1 MKYSTATKIIERM
14 RAGEQVKLRK
24 SRNGG
29 ISSTTWCFLC
39 DVLFY
44 EGILSAGYDYLQSF
58 SNQVT
63 VFYYDDRG
71 NKIILS
77 NTVSLY

>member
-44 EGILSAGYDYLQSF
+44 EGILQVGYDYLQSF
-58 SNQVT
+58 SNKIT
-63 VFYYDDRG
+63 VYYYDDRG